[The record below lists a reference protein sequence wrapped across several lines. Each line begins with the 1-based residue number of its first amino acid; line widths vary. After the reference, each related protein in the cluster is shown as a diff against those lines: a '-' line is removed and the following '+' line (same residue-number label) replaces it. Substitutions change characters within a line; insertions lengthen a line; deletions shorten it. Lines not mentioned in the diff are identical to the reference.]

1 MFWSDSYFFLSSD
14 MFFFSSAVWMLH
26 LSHSMLTYSSQTLH
40 LAKDLWSPPFS
51 IFLLLSTTLKHF
63 ACLNWVSFHSVPSL
77 TYFFIVCNLVAYKY
91 LHLNSWVLVSLASL
105 ALYQKLCN
113 GCSLSLAHISIICI
127 RSSILRN
134 WSVPSMHI
142 SILNAL
148 GKFVEWLLCCS
159 HALQTSH
166 EPIIL

>member
-1 MFWSDSYFFLSSD
+1 
-14 MFFFSSAVWMLH
+14 MFFFLFCCVNV
-26 LSHSMLTYSSQTLH
+26 TLVTFNVDIFFTNSTFGQGS
-40 LAKDLWSPPFS
+40 LISS
-51 IFLLLSTTLKHF
+51 IFLLFSTTLKHF

-77 TYFFIVCNLVAYKY
+77 TYFFIVCNLAAYKY

-148 GKFVEWLLCCS
+148 GKFV
-159 HALQTSH
+159 
-166 EPIIL
+166 